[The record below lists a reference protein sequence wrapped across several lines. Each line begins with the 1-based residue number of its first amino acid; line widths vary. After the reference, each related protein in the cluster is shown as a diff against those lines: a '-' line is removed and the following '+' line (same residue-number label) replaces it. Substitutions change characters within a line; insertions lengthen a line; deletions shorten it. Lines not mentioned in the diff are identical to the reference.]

1 MVLVEFS
8 HIDKNAL
15 LDMMDGFG
23 YDNPFNLREDMLF
36 VKRGPW
42 RCISLASYPLFN
54 IIIIIF
60 IYIIN
65 LNFILSLLQGDM
77 RFKGLSHKLISISQ
91 ISYFWYLWR
100 VVLLTLVGG
109 VHKPLK
115 LGHVGPAFCS
125 QGPWMAAQHGIDP
138 SD

>member
-65 LNFILSLLQGDM
+65 Q
-77 RFKGLSHKLISISQ
+77 FKLYSVIITG
-91 ISYFWYLWR
+91 WYAL
-100 VVLLTLVGG
+100 
-109 VHKPLK
+109 
-115 LGHVGPAFCS
+115 
-125 QGPWMAAQHGIDP
+125 
-138 SD
+138 